1 MLKMNDF
8 RFVFKYS
15 IYPMNHP
22 LMKQIKQIKQI
33 LINFF
38 LCTRFFAKIVR
49 AIWHTKTLAR
59 KTKTHIQSRNK
70 QKHCFLLFII

>member
-22 LMKQIKQIKQI
+22 FMT
-33 LINFF
+33 FF
-38 LCTRFFAKIVR
+38 R
-49 AIWHTKTLAR
+49 
-59 KTKTHIQSRNK
+59 
-70 QKHCFLLFII
+70 II